1 MGINR
6 SCNIIIAPC
15 QAGYQAKVNFD
26 AFSTVKE
33 EYNRTITRAT
43 RDELELAIDD
53 LKESFPAH
61 YMTVNEVSNFPMKSS
76 SSIHLLFALLGII
89 VLLCIAVFGY
99 TTFTDQ
105 SQITSNGSWDKVAAF
120 FNNVGAPIVALMSYL
135 ALLYTLHQQNKSHA
149 LSLEELALTRKELSD
164 STLAQKTQAD
174 TLKLQLKEAQATAK
188 RERFDSTFYS
198 LLEQHNSALDML
210 STEDLTQGNKSLKEE
225 FAELHGNSLYC
236 RYFRLLY
243 QVLKFIAVEHS
254 SEESLNQSIFRSSV
268 KNEEK
273 FYSNIVRSML
283 PDHVLYWLAVN
294 CHCPLGEQDPYIHY
308 KKLIIRYKFLEHL
321 TLANGK
327 LNEIYNWPSYGK
339 NCLVLMAYRR
349 DDFGENL
356 HLRDIHEDLIK
367 LENILQ
373 LTFSPKERPTASGE
387 VWEEEPNRNR
397 ISFRIEPSIQE
408 NHNSNILYQWKQNLT
423 HLVKDSA
430 YAKRD
435 VYMRQVVNTLS
446 ITDSSEIEGVKNGVV
461 DQISLKI
468 NDTICS

>member
-1 MGINR
+1 MGISR
-6 SCNIIIAPC
+6 SSNIIIEPC
-15 QAGYQAKVNFD
+15 QAGYEAKVSFD
-26 AFSTVKE
+26 EFSTVNE
-33 EYNRTITRAT
+33 EYSRTITRAT

-53 LKESFPAH
+53 LIKSFPDH
-61 YMTVNEVSNFPMKSS
+61 YMSVNKVSSIPMKSS
-76 SSIHLLFALLGII
+76 SFIHLLLAFIGVTI
-89 VLLCIAVFGY
+89 LLCIAVFGY

-105 SQITSNGSWDKVAAF
+105 SQPISNGPWNEVAAF

-174 TLKLQLKEAQATAK
+174 TLKLQLEEAKATAK

-210 STEDLTQGNKSLKEE
+210 STENLTKGNKTLKKE
-225 FAELHGNSLYC
+225 FEELHSNALYC

-254 SEESLNQSIFRSSV
+254 SEESLNQSIFRSSL

-294 CHCPLGEQDPYIHY
+294 CYCPLGDSDPYILY
-308 KKLIIRYKFLEHL
+308 RKLIIRYKFLEHL
-321 TLANGK
+321 TLADGT
-327 LNEIYNWPSYGK
+327 LNKIFDWPNYGE
-339 NCLVLMAYRR
+339 NCLVLMAYRQ

-356 HLRDIHEDLIK
+356 HLRSIHEGFIK

-373 LTFSPKERPTASGE
+373 PTFVPDIRPTVSGE
-387 VWEEEPNRNR
+387 QWEDVPNRNR
-397 ISFRIEPSIQE
+397 IIFEFEPDVREKHDAIT
-408 NHNSNILYQWKQNLT
+408 LYRWRNNLNQ
-423 HLVKDSA
+423 LVRDSA
-430 YAKRD
+430 YAERN
-435 VYMRQVVNTLS
+435 VYMQQVVNTLS
-446 ITDSSEIEGVKNGVV
+446 IADSCEIEGVKSCSVV
-461 DQISLKI
+461 V
-468 NDTICS
+468 NDKFIERVE

>member
-1 MGINR
+1 
-6 SCNIIIAPC
+6 
-15 QAGYQAKVNFD
+15 
-26 AFSTVKE
+26 
-33 EYNRTITRAT
+33 
-43 RDELELAIDD
+43 
-53 LKESFPAH
+53 
-61 YMTVNEVSNFPMKSS
+61 MKSS
-76 SSIHLLFALLGII
+76 SFIHLLLAFIGVTI
-89 VLLCIAVFGY
+89 LLCIAVFGY

-105 SQITSNGSWDKVAAF
+105 SQPISNGPWNEVAAF

-174 TLKLQLKEAQATAK
+174 TLKLQLEEAKATAK

-210 STEDLTQGNKSLKEE
+210 STENLTKGNKTLKKE
-225 FAELHGNSLYC
+225 FEELHSNALYC

-254 SEESLNQSIFRSSV
+254 SEESLNQSIFRSSL

-294 CHCPLGEQDPYIHY
+294 CYCPLGDSDPYILY
-308 KKLIIRYKFLEHL
+308 RKLIIRYKFLEHL
-321 TLANGK
+321 TLADGT
-327 LNEIYNWPSYGK
+327 LNKIFDWPNYGE
-339 NCLVLMAYRR
+339 NCLVLMAYRQ

-356 HLRDIHEDLIK
+356 HLRSIHEGFIK

-373 LTFSPKERPTASGE
+373 PTFVPDIRPAVSGE
-387 VWEEEPNRNR
+387 QWEDVPNRNR
-397 ISFRIEPSIQE
+397 IIFEFEPDVREKHDAIT
-408 NHNSNILYQWKQNLT
+408 LYRWRNNLNQ
-423 HLVKDSA
+423 LVRDSA
-430 YAKRD
+430 YAERN
-435 VYMRQVVNTLS
+435 VYMQQVVNTLS
-446 ITDSSEIEGVKNGVV
+446 IADSCEIEGVKSCSVV
-461 DQISLKI
+461 V
-468 NDTICS
+468 NDKFIERVE

>member
-6 SCNIIIAPC
+6 SCNIIIEPC
-15 QAGYQAKVNFD
+15 QAGYEAKVSFE
-26 AFSTVKE
+26 AYSTAKE
-33 EYNRTITRAT
+33 EYSRTITRAT
-43 RDELELAIDD
+43 RDELELAIND
-53 LKESFPAH
+53 LTKSFPDH
-61 YMTVNEVSNFPMKSS
+61 YMSVNKVSSFPMKRSS
-76 SSIHLLFALLGII
+76 FNYLLLAFLGVTI
-89 VLLCIAVFGY
+89 LFCIAVFGY
-99 TTFTDQ
+99 TTFTEQ
-105 SQITSNGSWDKVAAF
+105 SQVISNGSWGKVAAF

-174 TLKLQLKEAQATAK
+174 TLKLQLEEAQTTAK

-210 STEDLTQGNKSLKEE
+210 STEDLTQGNRSLKKE

-294 CHCPLGEQDPYIHY
+294 CHCPLGESDPYILY

-321 TLANGK
+321 TLANGD
-327 LNEIYNWPSYGK
+327 LHEIFNWPNYGK
-339 NCLVLMAYRR
+339 NCLVLMAYRK

-356 HLRDIHEDLIK
+356 HLRDIHEELIK

-373 LTFSPKERPTASGE
+373 PTFKPQIKPTESGQE
-387 VWEEEPNRNR
+387 GWEDIPNRNL
-397 ISFRIEPSIQE
+397 IIFKLEPSMLE
-408 NHNSNILYQWKQNLT
+408 NYDVNMLYRWQNNLNQ
-423 HLVKDSA
+423 LVKDSA

-435 VYMRQVVNTLS
+435 VYMGQVVNTLS
-446 ITDSSEIEGVKNGVV
+446 IADSCEIEGVKNCSVV
-461 DQISLKI
+461 A
-468 NDTICS
+468 NDKFFEIVE

>member
-1 MGINR
+1 MDISR
-6 SCNIIIAPC
+6 SCNITIEPC
-15 QAGYQAKVNFD
+15 QAGYEAKVSFD

-53 LKESFPAH
+53 LKKSFPDH
-61 YMTVNEVSNFPMKSS
+61 HMSVKKVSNFPMKSS
-76 SSIHLLFALLGII
+76 SSIHLFLAFLGII
-89 VLLCIAVFGY
+89 ILLCIAFFGY
-99 TTFTDQ
+99 TTFTEQ
-105 SQITSNGSWDKVAAF
+105 PQNISNNSWDKVAAF
-120 FNNVGAPIVALMSYL
+120 FNNVGAPIVALLSYI

-174 TLKLQLKEAQATAK
+174 TLKLQLEEAQETAK

-198 LLEQHNSALDML
+198 LLEQHNSVLDKL
-210 STEDLTQGNKSLKEE
+210 SAEDITKGHKSLKQE
-225 FAELHGNSLYC
+225 FEELHSNPLYC

-283 PDHVLYWLAVN
+283 PDHVLYWLAIN
-294 CHCPLGEQDPYIHY
+294 CYCPLGESDPYIFY

-321 TLANGK
+321 TLAEGD
-327 LNEIYNWPSYGK
+327 LNQILTWPKYGE
-339 NCLVLMAYRR
+339 NCLVLMAYRKE
-349 DDFGENL
+349 DFGENL
-356 HLRDIHEDLIK
+356 HLSSIHADLIK

-373 LTFSPKERPTASGE
+373 PNTTPKKRPTDSGE
-387 VWEEEPNRNR
+387 DWEEVP
-397 ISFRIEPSIQE
+397 
-408 NHNSNILYQWKQNLT
+408 NHNQIYFKIVESEKEKHKLNILSDWKRNLD

-430 YAKRD
+430 YAKND
-435 VYMRQVVNTLS
+435 VYMQQVVSLLS
-446 ITDSSEIEGVKNGVV
+446 TNDSCELER
-461 DQISLKI
+461 LKS
-468 NDTICS
+468 CSVTY